1 MPVVVLNFCNGN
13 GAKGHHHSAVNMS
26 QLRSQKEPME
36 SSKPY
41 IISKQALWIAYKQV
55 KANIGSAGVD
65 GIKYKQE
72 VSNSTNG

>member
-1 MPVVVLNFCNGN
+1 
-13 GAKGHHHSAVNMS
+13 
-26 QLRSQKEPME
+26 ME